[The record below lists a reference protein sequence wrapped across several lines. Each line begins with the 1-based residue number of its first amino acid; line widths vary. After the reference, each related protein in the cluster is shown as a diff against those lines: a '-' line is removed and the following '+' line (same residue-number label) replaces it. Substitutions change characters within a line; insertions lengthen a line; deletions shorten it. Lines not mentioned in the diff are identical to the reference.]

1 MTMATG
7 QERPTGTR
15 GRTTTR
21 RLLRGVLRGLRQK
34 KGMSVEE
41 VAAEVE
47 WSASKLI
54 RVEGG
59 QVGLS
64 VSDLNAL
71 LQVYDVHERT
81 QVEELRSLARASR
94 QRAWWSEYQRYIPA
108 GYVEFIGA
116 ESDAAR
122 IRHFHPISVP
132 GLLQRPAYADA
143 IIRGTSL
150 DEPAPEVAR
159 ARAEIRRKRQ
169 ERVFDRDD
177 PPAVTMILDEAVLRR
192 PIGDAETMRDELDHL
207 INMAKQDK
215 MTMVVVP
222 FSAGAHPGLAGPFA
236 LFEYDD
242 PEVEDLVC
250 LETPHNDILV
260 RDKPDLLDQYRRAAD
275 HLEEIGFTGDDAVR
289 FVEQVREGLA

>member
-1 MTMATG
+1 MTTG
-7 QERPTGTR
+7 QERPTGSR

-71 LQVYDVHERT
+71 LQVYEVHERT
-81 QVEELRSLARASR
+81 QVEELRVLARASR

-122 IRHFHPISVP
+122 IRHYHPTTVP
-132 GLLQRPAYADA
+132 GLLQRPRYTEA
-143 IIRGTSL
+143 IIEGTAL
-150 DEPAPEVAR
+150 DELAPDVAR

-177 PPAVTMILDEAVLRR
+177 PPAVTIMLDEAVLRR
-192 PIGDAETMRDELDHL
+192 PVGGADTMRDELNHL
-207 INMAKQDK
+207 ISMVEQNKIS
-215 MTMVVVP
+215 MVVVP
-222 FSAGAHPGLAGPFA
+222 FSAGAHPGLMGAFA

-250 LETPHNDILV
+250 LETPHNDILI
-260 RDKPDLLDQYRRAAD
+260 RDKPDLLAQYRHAAE
-275 HLEEIGFTGDDAVR
+275 HLEEIGLTGAEAVR
-289 FVEQVREGLA
+289 FVEQVREGFA